1 MIPSVISGWP
11 NSAVS
16 EATIMSH
23 SSASSQ
29 PPPSAKP
36 ETAAISGVRQSATR
50 CQNGIVDA
58 SSTSW
63 KERSAI
69 ALMSAPAA
77 NTSSLPAITM
87 QRTPLVARRGRSI
100 AVRELLHHRG
110 RERVAPLRPVRA
122 RTTPTASY
130 ALDLDGC
137 HRPYSGISALM
148 PVAWRPMISFWI
160 CEVPSY
166 RVVTRA
172 SRM

>member
-1 MIPSVISGWP
+1 
-11 NSAVS
+11 
-16 EATIMSH
+16 MSH

-36 ETAAISGVRQSATR
+36 DTAAISGVRQSATR
-50 CQNGIVDA
+50 CQKGIVDA

-77 NTSSLPAITM
+77 NTSSVPAITM
-87 QRTPLVARRGRSI
+87 QRTPSSASRSPI
-100 AVRELLHHRG
+100 ACGQLLHHRG
-110 RERVAPLRPVRA
+110 RERVAPLGPVQPHDARPPRRA
-122 RTTPTASY
+122 RRSIAS
-130 ALDLDGC
+130 GI
-137 HRPYSGISALM
+137 RSPSYSGISALM

-160 CEVPSY
+160 CDVPSY
-166 RVVTRA
+166 SVVTRA

>member
-16 EATIMSH
+16 DATIMSH

-36 ETAAISGVRQSATR
+36 DTAAISGVRQSATR

-63 KERSAI
+63 KVRSAI

-77 NTSSLPAITM
+77 NTSSVPAITM
-87 QRTPLVARRGRSI
+87 QRTRLVRVELADRRRQ
-100 AVRELLHHRG
+100 LLHHGG
-110 RERVAPLRPVRA
+110 RERVAPLGPVHPHDPNRLVALDRDVRA
-122 RTTPTASY
+122 
-130 ALDLDGC
+130 
-137 HRPYSGISALM
+137 
-148 PVAWRPMISFWI
+148 
-160 CEVPSY
+160 
-166 RVVTRA
+166 TR
-172 SRM
+172 

>member
-36 ETAAISGVRQSATR
+36 DTAAISGVRQAAMR
-50 CQNGIVDA
+50 CQKAIVDA
-58 SSTSW
+58 SITSW
-63 KERSAI
+63 KVRSAI

-87 QRTPLVARRGRSI
+87 QRTPASASKSSTAAASSSSTAGESALRFSGRSSGTI
-100 AVRELLHHRG
+100 A
-110 RERVAPLRPVRA
+110 
-122 RTTPTASY
+122 TASSRSKRDRLG
-130 ALDLDGC
+130 ASPPTRG
-137 HRPYSGISALM
+137 SA
-148 PVAWRPMISFWI
+148 R
-160 CEVPSY
+160 
-166 RVVTRA
+166 
-172 SRM
+172 